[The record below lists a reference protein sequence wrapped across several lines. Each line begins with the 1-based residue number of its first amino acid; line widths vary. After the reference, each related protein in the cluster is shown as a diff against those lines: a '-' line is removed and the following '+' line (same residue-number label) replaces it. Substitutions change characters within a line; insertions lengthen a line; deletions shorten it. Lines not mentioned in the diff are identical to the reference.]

1 MPQRRNVARPGR
13 IARRATSAGQRG
25 AERAAAPFQP
35 YGEEV
40 IDRIVAEW
48 GEVLP
53 GDDAAAREI
62 TASVLRIATLIE
74 KDTQRMLGRYGLLD
88 TEYRLLSGLRRAG
101 APFCRSP
108 SELSPRYVPVT
119 SGGLTGVIDRLARR
133 GLVRRL
139 TNPTDGR
146 GILVELTAE
155 GRSLSERVMAAV
167 AERQAL
173 LLHGFGEP
181 QRHEAAA
188 LLRRLLRAANA
199 AFGSS
204 PFD

>member
-1 MPQRRNVARPGR
+1 MPRSRNARPRR
-13 IARRATSAGQRG
+13 ITRRAASGAGRR
-25 AERAAAPFQP
+25 ARNAAAAAFQP

-48 GEVLP
+48 AEVLL
-53 GDDAAAREI
+53 GDDRAAREI

-74 KDTQRMLGRYGLLD
+74 KDAQRILVRHGLLD
-88 TEYRLLSGLRRAG
+88 TEYRLISGLRRAG
-101 APFCRSP
+101 PPFCRSP

-155 GRSLSERVMAAV
+155 GRTLSERVMASI

-173 LLHGFGEP
+173 LLHGLGES
-181 QRHEAAA
+181 QRREAAS

-199 AFGSS
+199 TFGSS

>member
-1 MPQRRNVARPGR
+1 MAQ
-13 IARRATSAGQRG
+13 
-25 AERAAAPFQP
+25 PFEP

-40 IDRIVAEW
+40 IERIVAEW
-48 GEVLP
+48 ADVLP
-53 GDDAAAREI
+53 GDDRAAREI

-74 KDTQRMLGRYGLLD
+74 KETQRVLAHYGLLD
-88 TEYRLLSGLRRAG
+88 TEFRLLGGLRRAG
-101 APFCRSP
+101 PPFCRSP

-119 SGGLTGVIDRLARR
+119 SGGMTGVINRLARR
-133 GLVRRL
+133 RLVRRL

-146 GILVELTAE
+146 GILVELTAD
-155 GRSLSERVMAAV
+155 GRVLIERVMASV

-173 LLHGFGEP
+173 LVHGLGESE
-181 QRHEAAA
+181 RREAAA

-199 AFGSS
+199 AFGAS